1 MIGRQVTSA
10 VPTSP
15 LQFQPAGIRWH
26 YLKAEGRTWLEA
38 LPTENSPGQVI
49 KASVRRWVLRFA
61 PGVYLKEVRYHSVR
75 ALAKS
80 VAGGNACREGAMLL
94 RLARL
99 GVPVP
104 EVLAF
109 GSQRRCGILTRD
121 VLITKEVEAD
131 GSLLHFMQKDH
142 PSLVFRTKRQV
153 TADFADFIR
162 NLHDLG
168 VIQRDLHIDNLMVRR
183 LAAGTDFVLL
193 DAQRVTIKARSLTST
208 ERAENLAVLLCN
220 FWSLAGTTQ
229 CFRFL
234 RCYGLGWK
242 TPEERDRLQHIKQL
256 ALALSRRSWDAHAC
270 QSLTT
275 NAHFIKEARDSFGIY
290 RIRRDEEAEL
300 LDRLLPDPDRIL
312 DQGVILK
319 DGRTVKAARV
329 DIDGRHYFLK
339 RYNCKGWGYRL
350 RNAFRRSRAK
360 RVWLNTWGFWLR
372 HLPVPQPL
380 ICLEERRLR
389 LLERS
394 YVLSAYVQDARPLNQ
409 VWQDLD
415 ESQRHTALI
424 HIAMLLGRI
433 HRFGGAHGDLKW
445 NNLLLTIANGTPR
458 VIFSDLDGSR
468 VIPAASRLKR
478 IKDVRRFLRD
488 LEERDTTGLY
498 RELFLRTWRHWANGR
513 HSRYY

>member
-1 MIGRQVTSA
+1 MMNSH
-10 VPTSP
+10 PTTTLP
-15 LQFQPAGIRWH
+15 TATLQFDPAGIHWH
-26 YLKAEGRTWLEA
+26 YLNPEGRTWLEA
-38 LPTENSPGQVI
+38 LPTEDSPGQLV
-49 KASVRRWVLRFA
+49 KASVRRRVLRFT
-61 PGVYLKEVRYHSVR
+61 PGVYLKEIHYRGAR

-80 VAGGNACREGAMLL
+80 AAGGNACREGATLL

-109 GSQRRCGILTRD
+109 GSQRRCGILARD

-131 GSLLHFMQKDH
+131 RSLLHFMENDH
-142 PSLVFRTKRQV
+142 PGLEFRAKRRI
-153 TADFADFIR
+153 TADFANFIS

-168 VIQRDLHIDNLMVRR
+168 VIQRDLHIDNLMVRQTP
-183 LAAGTDFVLL
+183 AGTGFVLL
-193 DAQRVTIKARSLTST
+193 DAQRVTIKARNLTT
-208 ERAENLAVLLCN
+208 AERAENLAVLLCN

-234 RCYGLGWK
+234 RCYGLGWR
-242 TPEERDRLQHIKQL
+242 TAAERAHLRHIKLL
-256 ALALSRRSWDAHAC
+256 ALALSRRSWDAHARR
-270 QSLTT
+270 SLAN
-275 NAHFIKEARDSFGIY
+275 NAHFIKETRNGFAIY
-290 RIRRDEEAEL
+290 RMRRDDLARL
-300 LDRLLPDPDRIL
+300 LERLLPDPDRIL

-339 RYNCKGWGYRL
+339 RYNCKGWGYRF

-360 RVWLNTWGFWLR
+360 RVWLNTWGFCLR

-394 YVLSAYVQDARPLNQ
+394 YVLSEYAQDARPLSQ
-409 VWQDLD
+409 AWEDLD
-415 ESQRHTALI
+415 EPQRRTTLT

-445 NNLLLTIANGTPR
+445 NNLLITILNGKPR
-458 VIFSDLDGSR
+458 VTFSDLDGSR
-468 VIPAASRLKR
+468 MIPAAGRLKR
-478 IKDVRRFLRD
+478 MKDVRRFLRD

-498 RELFLRTWRHWANGR
+498 RALFLRTWRRWANGK
-513 HSRYY
+513 HSRNY

>member
-1 MIGRQVTSA
+1 MMAPHTAPA
-10 VPTSP
+10 VRSSDVE
-15 LQFQPAGIRWH
+15 FDAGGIRWR
-26 YLKAEGRTWLEA
+26 YLNAEGRAWLEA
-38 LPTENSPGQVI
+38 LPTENSPGQLI

-61 PGVYLKEVRYHSVR
+61 PGVYLKEVQYHGAR

-80 VAGGNACREGAMLL
+80 IAAGNACREGTMLL

-109 GSQRRCGILTRD
+109 GSQRRCGILMRD

-142 PSLVFRTKRQV
+142 PGLEFRSKKQV

-168 VIQRDLHIDNLMVRR
+168 VIQRDLHIDNLMLRQS
-183 LAAGTDFVLL
+183 AAGTKFVLL

-220 FWSLAGTTQ
+220 FWSLAATTQ

-242 TPEERDRLQHIKQL
+242 TAEERGRLQHIKRL
-256 ALALSRRSWDAHAC
+256 ALALSRSSWDAHAR

-275 NAHFIKEARDSFGIY
+275 NALFIKASRDGFAVCRMRRAEDAR
-290 RIRRDEEAEL
+290 L
-300 LDRLLPDPDRIL
+300 LDRLLPDPDRML
-312 DQGVILK
+312 EHGLLLK

-339 RYNCKGWGYRL
+339 RYNCKGWGYRV

-380 ICLEERRLR
+380 MCLEERHLR

-394 YVLSAYVQDARPLNQ
+394 YVLSEYVQDARPLNQ
-409 VWQDLD
+409 VWEDLD
-415 ESQRHTALI
+415 EPQRRTALT

-445 NNLLLTIANGTPR
+445 NNLLITSVNGKPR
-458 VIFSDLDGSR
+458 VTFSDLDGSR
-468 VIPAASRLKR
+468 MIPATSRLKR

-498 RELFLRTWRHWANGR
+498 RELFLRTWRRWANGEP
-513 HSRYY
+513 SL